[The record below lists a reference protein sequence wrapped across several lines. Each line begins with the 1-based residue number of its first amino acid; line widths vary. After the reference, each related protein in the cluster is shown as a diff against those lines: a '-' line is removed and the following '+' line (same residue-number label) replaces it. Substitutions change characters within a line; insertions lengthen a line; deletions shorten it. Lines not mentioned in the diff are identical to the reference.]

1 MTTTEGRR
9 LVLMIAWAF
18 ARHGAF
24 RFGGMPRELFI
35 EALRQTWTAIRT
47 PKTERARV
55 LASAIW
61 KRAEFIGNKR
71 DGEKWPT
78 VVEVSGRRIERA

>member
-18 ARHGAF
+18 AHHGAF
-24 RFGGMPRELFI
+24 RFGGTPREFFI

-61 KRAEFIGNKR
+61 KWEEVVGDNHNGGN
-71 DGEKWPT
+71 W
-78 VVEVSGRRIERA
+78 